1 MGKTKEFTEHEM
13 DPIRRGSSSSSIG
26 PTRQRTTRANRT
38 RSQEHHYPGY
48 YGGERSDTTQLL
60 FRMIL
65 GRFRRAWVSLRYRF
79 RAITHG
85 LFKEYT
91 LVKMCVLAGG
101 FYWVCQTG
109 IPMVQGSS
117 ATAQEEGTS
126 LFGFLSGGSS
136 KEGGAKPRQTKYKSK
151 NEAAPVSASEL
162 FAEEAAAYIEKYAS
176 VAREEQA
183 KYGVPASI
191 SLAQGLIESRAG
203 TSKLAKS
210 NNNHFGIKCFSR
222 SCRKGHCSN
231 FTDDTHKDFFR
242 KFDNPW
248 GSWREHSQMLSR
260 GRYKSLH
267 KHGTNYRQWA
277 YGLKAIGYATDR
289 TYAEKLIGVIE
300 RYGLN
305 KYDG

>member
-1 MGKTKEFTEHEM
+1 MGKTKEYTEHETE
-13 DPIRRGSSSSSIG
+13 PVRRTANSAVG
-26 PTRQRTTRANRT
+26 PVQQTRTRSNRT
-38 RSQEHHYPGY
+38 RSQQDYHPSP
-48 YGGERSDTTQLL
+48 YGTGPETPPTSILLRLIWTRIRRSW
-60 FRMIL
+60 I
-65 GRFRRAWVSLRYRF
+65 SLRF
-79 RAITHG
+79 KIDALTKG
-85 LFKEYT
+85 VFKEHT
-91 LVKMCVLAGG
+91 LIKVGVLAGIG
-101 FYWVCQTG
+101 YWAFTG
-109 IPMVQGSS
+109 GI
-117 ATAQEEGTS
+117 ATTLPQAGLNTPEGTS
-126 LFGFLSGGSS
+126 IFSFSDG
-136 KEGGAKPRQTKYKSK
+136 KPRQTKYKSK

-162 FAEEAAAYIEKYAS
+162 FAEEAKAYIEKYAP

-222 SCRKGHCSN
+222 QCKKGHCSN

-248 GSWREHSQMLSR
+248 GSWREHSVMLSR

-267 KHGTNYRQWA
+267 KHGNNYRQWA
-277 YGLKAIGYATDR
+277 YGLKSIGYATDR

-305 KYDG
+305 KFDS